1 MDAYLKKCIDF
12 PNDLKKIGN
21 GVNKRC
27 YCYNGDS
34 TYVLLCVKEQ
44 KKELLQDEIRQ
55 LKYFKSLGIFVPEI
69 SEIKSFDINGE
80 DYAAVET
87 FIEGFEIERKN
98 GFAFNEEDVCS
109 FANAICKFML
119 ECESQKANN
128 IFNQALKSMRK
139 LKSVFDSSENFDI
152 PDLQFRFSKVTGI
165 IYVVDPGYSK
175 DYGINRAA
183 HLKWINIIL
192 KKIDDTCY
200 LNREWNKT
208 HPSDKNIFKA
218 NDN

>member
-1 MDAYLKKCIDF
+1 MDTFLTKCINS
-12 PNDLKKIGN
+12 PNDLKIIGN

-55 LKYFKSLGIFVPEI
+55 LKCFNSLGIFVPEI

-98 GFAFNEEDVCS
+98 GFAFNDEDVCS

-119 ECESQKANN
+119 ECEPQKANN

-175 DYGINRAA
+175 GYGINRTA
-183 HLKWINIIL
+183 HLRWINIIL
-192 KKIDDTCY
+192 KKIDDTHY
-200 LNREWNKT
+200 LNREWNKI